1 MKGEKEEIIMKKEDN
16 IVLLISAILISSASL
31 ISCNPGNIYADS
43 EKIPGYTWNASNI
56 ISFEATVKDTTN
68 AYDINLIIRTDKSYP
83 YRNLFLFIK
92 TTSPEEI
99 SIKDSVEYYL
109 ADEKG
114 NWYGSGLGDVND
126 LSVPFKTN
134 ILFPDEG
141 TYTFNIQ
148 HGMRDQNLDGV
159 TDIGIQIRKRK

>member
-1 MKGEKEEIIMKKEDN
+1 MKKEN
-16 IVLLISAILISSASL
+16 NTSL
-31 ISCNPGNIYADS
+31 IIPGILVILFINLTSCNPGISYTDS
-43 EKIPGYTWNASNI
+43 EKIPGYVWNASNI
-56 ISFEATVKDTTN
+56 ISFEVPVSDTINTF
-68 AYDINLIIRTDKSYP
+68 DINLIIRTDNSYP
-83 YRNLFLFIK
+83 YRNLFLFIR
-92 TTSPEEI
+92 TTSPEET
-99 SIKDSVEYYL
+99 SIIDTVEYFL

-114 NWYGSGLGDVND
+114 NWHGSGLGDVND

-159 TDIGIQIRKRK
+159 TDIGIQIRKRKK

>member
-1 MKGEKEEIIMKKEDN
+1 MKKEDN

-31 ISCNPGNIYADS
+31 ISCN
-43 EKIPGYTWNASNI
+43 PGYTWNASNI

-126 LSVPFKTN
+126 LSVPYKTN
-134 ILFPDEG
+134 
-141 TYTFNIQ
+141 T
-148 HGMRDQNLDGV
+148 
-159 TDIGIQIRKRK
+159 

>member
-1 MKGEKEEIIMKKEDN
+1 MKKEN
-16 IVLLISAILISSASL
+16 NTSL
-31 ISCNPGNIYADS
+31 IIPGILVILFINLTSCNPGISYTDS
-43 EKIPGYTWNASNI
+43 EKIPGYVWNASNI
-56 ISFEATVKDTTN
+56 ISFEVPVSDTINTF
-68 AYDINLIIRTDKSYP
+68 DINLIIRTDNSYP
-83 YRNLFLFIK
+83 YRNLFLFIR
-92 TTSPEEI
+92 TTSPEET
-99 SIKDSVEYYL
+99 SIIDTIEYFL

-114 NWYGSGLGDVND
+114 NWHGSGLGDVND

-159 TDIGIQIRKRK
+159 TDIGIQIRKRKK

>member
-1 MKGEKEEIIMKKEDN
+1 MKKENN
-16 IVLLISAILISSASL
+16 ISFLIPVMIILTSACLN
-31 ISCNPGNIYADS
+31 SCNPANIYADS
-43 EKIPGYTWNASNI
+43 EKIPGYTWNASNTI
-56 ISFEATVKDTTN
+56 TFEVPVNDTIN

-92 TTSPEEI
+92 TTSPQEI
-99 SIKDSVEYYL
+99 SIKDTLEYYL

-114 NWYGSGLGDVND
+114 YWYGSGLGDVND

-141 TYTFNIQ
+141 IYTFSIQ

-159 TDIGIQIRKRK
+159 TDIGIQIRKRKR